1 MTSWFVPGRLEVF
14 GKHTDYAGG
23 SSLLAAVDRGITVSL
38 EPGGDG
44 IAATTTASPGEQ
56 VTLRRHRPP
65 SLPAGHWGGYLQAVV
80 DRLALN
86 FGELR
91 PVKLVINSTLPQ
103 ASGMSSSSALVVA
116 LALALID
123 YNDIRAR
130 DEWRANVHDQI
141 DLAGYLAS
149 VENGTS
155 FGSLVGRKGV
165 GTFGGSEDHTAM
177 LCCQADQLTRFRFC
191 PIREGESVAFP
202 DDWSFVIGISGVP
215 AEKTGAALELYN
227 AVSLR
232 SREIVAA
239 WNDATGSEHLTI
251 GDALDSSP
259 DAWESL
265 TAVVAH
271 NATLS
276 RRLRAFLTE
285 SEEIIPAATAALR
298 DHDVV
303 AFGHLTGQS
312 QRSAETNLGNQI
324 PETSRMAGL
333 ARELGAL
340 GATSFGA
347 GFGGSVWALVE
358 TSETDGFAAAWLE
371 RYIAEFPDVA
381 GTAST
386 LVTHPGGPARR
397 L

>member
-56 VTLRRHRPP
+56 VTLCRHRPP

-202 DDWSFVIGISGVP
+202 DGWSFVIGISGVP

-259 DAWESL
+259 DAWENL
-265 TAVVAH
+265 TAVVAKQ
-271 NATLS
+271 LS
-276 RRLRAFLTE
+276 
-285 SEEIIPAATAALR
+285 
-298 DHDVV
+298 
-303 AFGHLTGQS
+303 Q
-312 QRSAETNLGNQI
+312 
-324 PETSRMAGL
+324 
-333 ARELGAL
+333 
-340 GATSFGA
+340 
-347 GFGGSVWALVE
+347 
-358 TSETDGFAAAWLE
+358 
-371 RYIAEFPDVA
+371 
-381 GTAST
+381 T
-386 LVTHPGGPARR
+386 LVVNNYEK
-397 L
+397 